1 MGRVM
6 RTILIVLAGVFAT
19 AGGAFV
25 GLEFLWPAAPIQDR
39 PALVQSPPLKP
50 VSRTST
56 VVAPATITIAAI
68 QKAMESAAPRN
79 LSGDRKGATRE
90 LPIDLN
96 IGWVIN
102 RGPLAVAGRSDG
114 LTVSTAL
121 NGTLRAS
128 GVLGAVGNV
137 GGQLGGAL
145 GNVLGSL
152 GGDVGKQVQGL
163 AGKAFDQN
171 AELRGNVVMT
181 ARPTI
186 LPAWRIAP
194 NLSGSATIS
203 DVSLPV
209 AGLRLSVSNEVK
221 PLVDKS
227 VRESVGQLEQRVRS
241 DPSFENTA
249 RAEWAKL
256 CKSFPLGAAG
266 AGAPNLW
273 LEIQPTRAI
282 AAQPRI
288 DAAGVN
294 LLVGVEAQTRIV
306 SAETKPVCPFPNQI
320 EIVPQLS
327 TGKVSIGVPIDIPF
341 TEVNKLLKAQLVG
354 KTFPEDKSG
363 SIDITIRNV
372 EVAATGE
379 QLLISLAVNAHER
392 SIFSF
397 GTDATIHVY
406 GKPQLDRQNQI
417 LRLTDIELDI
427 NSAGAFGLVGTAARA
442 AIPYLK
448 PTLQEKAVVDLKPF
462 AADARKKIEAV
473 LADFQKSQSGVK
485 VSAKVEAL
493 RLESVAFDNV
503 TLRVIAEA
511 EGNLNVAVSELGLP

>member
-1 MGRVM
+1 MGRAM

-19 AGGAFV
+19 AAGAFI
-25 GLEFLWPAAPIQDR
+25 GLEVFWPAAPIQNR
-39 PALVQSPPLKP
+39 PALVQVPPLAP
-50 VSRTST
+50 LTRTST
-56 VVAPATITIAAI
+56 VVAPATITMGAI

-79 LSGDRKGATRE
+79 LNGDRKGATRE

-102 RGPLAVAGRSDG
+102 RGPLAVAGRGDS
-114 LTVSTAL
+114 LNVSTTL

-128 GVLGAVGNV
+128 GMLGAVGNA

-145 GNVLGSL
+145 GNVIGSL
-152 GGDVGKQVQGL
+152 GGDLGRQVQGL

-171 AELRGNVVMT
+171 AEVHGNVAVT

-194 NLSGSATIS
+194 NLAANVSINE
-203 DVSLPV
+203 VSLPI
-209 AGLRLSVSNEVK
+209 AGLRLSVANEVK
-221 PLVDKS
+221 PFVDKS
-227 VRESVGQLEQRVRS
+227 VREQVGALEQRVRS
-241 DPSFENTA
+241 DPSFETTA
-249 RAEWAKL
+249 RAEWTKL
-256 CKSFPLGAAG
+256 CKSYSLGVAG
-266 AGAPNLW
+266 QGAPNLW
-273 LEIQPTRAI
+273 LEIKPTRAF

-288 DAAGVN
+288 DAVGVN

-306 SAETKPVCPFPNQI
+306 PAETKPVCPFPQQI

-372 EVAATGE
+372 EVAATGD

-448 PTLQEKAVVDLKPF
+448 PTLAEK
-462 AADARKKIEAV
+462 
-473 LADFQKSQSGVK
+473 
-485 VSAKVEAL
+485 
-493 RLESVAFDNV
+493 
-503 TLRVIAEA
+503 
-511 EGNLNVAVSELGLP
+511 